1 MRLGYACLNTALR
14 EKGIFCSRTARSE
27 TIREKKIGYA
37 EELFDKNLDDLMVIL
52 EYNEKH
58 GIRFYRLSSEMMP
71 HLSNPEFIPK
81 SQRDNP
87 KALSYDIRKYKKKL
101 RTIGEYAISK
111 GHRLTFHPG
120 QFVVVGTPDQKVF
133 NNSARELYAHALVLD
148 LMGLDYNSVM
158 IVHGGGIYCDKPKTI
173 LRWAE
178 NFDKLPIEVK
188 RRLVLENDEY
198 CYSADDVS
206 QSLPKFPGCGKRF
219 RIPIVFDMFHYDC
232 MNRVIAQRNKISKS
246 TDCHSCLIPKQRTIP
261 ELLPAIIESWSGRTV
276 KMHISEQGRGPLG
289 KHAYYVS
296 HIPQWV
302 LTLSKKIKIDL
313 MVEAKGK
320 ELAVKRLV
328 KLHRIALLGPKGAQ

>member
-27 TIREKKIGYA
+27 TIREKGIEYA
-37 EELFDKNLDDLMVIL
+37 EELFDKNLDDLFVIL

-71 HLSNPEFIPK
+71 HLSNPEFIAK
-81 SQRDNP
+81 SKLDDPR
-87 KALSYDIRKYKKKL
+87 ALSYNIKKYKNKL
-101 RTIGEYAISK
+101 RAIGDYAK
-111 GHRLTFHPG
+111 AHGHRLTFHPG
-120 QFVVVGTPDQKVF
+120 QFVVIGTPDPKVF

-173 LRWAE
+173 LRWGE

-198 CYSADDVS
+198 CYSADDVLQIS
-206 QSLPKFPGCGKRF
+206 ASLPKFQGCGKRY

-232 MNRVIAQRNKISKS
+232 MNRVIKQKNVLTKTKIA
-246 TDCHSCLIPKQRTIP
+246 DCHSCMIPPQRTIA
-261 ELLPAIIESWSGRTV
+261 ELLPSIIESWYSRTV

-302 LTLSKKIKIDL
+302 LQLSKKIKIDL

-320 ELAVKRLV
+320 ELAVKRLT
-328 KLHRIALLGPKGAQ
+328 KLHKNYLI